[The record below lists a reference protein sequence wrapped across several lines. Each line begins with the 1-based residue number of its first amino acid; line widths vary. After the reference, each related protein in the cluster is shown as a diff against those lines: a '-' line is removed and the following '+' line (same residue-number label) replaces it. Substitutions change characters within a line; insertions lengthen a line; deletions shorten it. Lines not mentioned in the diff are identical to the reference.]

1 MEAITNYIKP
11 ELLIL
16 IPVLYAIGIAA
27 KKTEAIKDKHIP
39 LILGGVGTLLAV
51 IWVLATTTLTSLQDV
66 LTAVFTALTQGV
78 LCAAG
83 SVYFNQAAIKQPKKE
98 E

>member
-1 MEAITNYIKP
+1 MDAIINYIKP

-16 IPVLYAIGIAA
+16 IPVLYAIGAAA
-27 KKTEAIKDKHIP
+27 KKIEVIKDKYIP
-39 LILGGVGTLLAV
+39 LILGSAGVILAV
-51 IWVLATTTLTSLQDV
+51 IWVLATSTLASPQDI
-66 LTAVFTALTQGV
+66 LTAIFTALTQGI

-83 SVYFNQAAIKQPKKE
+83 SVYFNQVAIKQPKKE